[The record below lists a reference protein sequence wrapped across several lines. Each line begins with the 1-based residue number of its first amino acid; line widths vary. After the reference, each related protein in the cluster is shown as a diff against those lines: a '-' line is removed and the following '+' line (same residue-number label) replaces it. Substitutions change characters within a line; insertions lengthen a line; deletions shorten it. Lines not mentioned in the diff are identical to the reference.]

1 MAQVWYTPNSTH
13 TVVEQ
18 KLESTLSRKLINEWS
33 LEKDLF
39 TGEQNQRRDYQLT
52 LTREKDLG

>member
-1 MAQVWYTPNSTH
+1 MH

-18 KLESTLSRKLINEWS
+18 KLESTLSRKLINERS
-33 LEKDLF
+33 LEKYLF
-39 TGEQNQRRDYQLT
+39 TGEQNQRRDYRLT